1 MKKLNTKVVVTQP
14 IHDEGMK
21 LLYDSIE
28 EVVVAPD
35 DSIETVGKLLDESV
49 EGVVVRYNRFP
60 KELIDKAPNLKVI
73 ARHGIG
79 VELIDVKYAT
89 KEGIY
94 VVNTPTAS
102 TISVAEHTVTLMLAL
117 AKNILNA
124 DSELRRGNYAIKNK
138 LGCTDLENKTLG
150 IIGAGK
156 IGLEVAKKCKYGF
169 NMNVIAYDPY
179 INIEKAKE
187 IGIKVVDTLDE
198 LLENA
203 DYVSLHV
210 PLTEKTKY
218 MIGVKELKK
227 MKKTAFLINCGRGAL
242 VKEDD
247 LIKALENGDI
257 AGAGIDVFEKEPP
270 EKDNPLFKMKQ
281 VVVTPHSASLTV
293 ESMIKM
299 AVGAAE
305 QVVQVLKG
313 EKPKYIVNKDLC
325 K

>member
-89 KEGIY
+89 KKGIY
-94 VVNTPTAS
+94 VVNTHTAS

>member
-1 MKKLNTKVVVTQP
+1 
-14 IHDEGMK
+14 
-21 LLYDSIE
+21 
-28 EVVVAPD
+28 
-35 DSIETVGKLLDESV
+35 
-49 EGVVVRYNRFP
+49 
-60 KELIDKAPNLKVI
+60 
-73 ARHGIG
+73 
-79 VELIDVKYAT
+79 
-89 KEGIY
+89 
-94 VVNTPTAS
+94 
-102 TISVAEHTVTLMLAL
+102 
-117 AKNILNA
+117 
-124 DSELRRGNYAIKNK
+124 
-138 LGCTDLENKTLG
+138 
-150 IIGAGK
+150 
-156 IGLEVAKKCKYGF
+156 
-169 NMNVIAYDPY
+169 MNVIAYDPY